1 MTKKQIRKPQ
11 NQPKAMKLTPQAIE
25 DKVIPDKS
33 DAVIDVQTVTEPE
46 TQAEP
51 KAPTP
56 APEAQ
61 ADVEAPE
68 LQAQTATIAELEALS
83 IQAIRKLGVKKNVGG
98 SGTRADIASRL
109 TGLVTTAEFKA
120 LV

>member
-51 KAPTP
+51 EAPTP

-61 ADVEAPE
+61 VDVEAPE
-68 LQAQTATIAELEALS
+68 LQAQT
-83 IQAIRKLGVKKNVGG
+83 IRKLGVKKNVGG